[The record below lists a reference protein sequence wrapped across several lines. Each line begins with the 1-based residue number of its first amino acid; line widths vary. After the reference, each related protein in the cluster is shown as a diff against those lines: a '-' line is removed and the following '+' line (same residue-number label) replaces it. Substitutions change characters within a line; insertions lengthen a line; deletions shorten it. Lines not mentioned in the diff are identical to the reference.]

1 MQIDP
6 QFQQSRNRARKRRN
20 RRIAKRLVVF
30 GFIPVSLIL
39 SFIIIFTDL
48 DQRLL
53 SSGDVDFTLVQMES
67 DIVVA
72 PVTTASGFIDIS
84 GDPII
89 LRFEA
94 DAAKVHMKSFS
105 GPETL
110 DTSRFGPL
118 KFDRL
123 IMIQDDLF
131 VQERRLVTALPST
144 REDFA
149 LFQAQR
155 SRSLAPL
162 TPVDILAQ
170 AGTIDAKT
178 EVELGN
184 LTESYG
190 KILETDANDTD
201 AQVER
206 NEIKNNTSITYIKP
220 EAMRRHLYE
229 DIIIITET
237 ARNFT
242 EILQS
247 NGFSKSA
254 SKELSQSI
262 AGLLPVDSNL
272 AVGSII
278 ALRIRPSENNPKLL
292 QMSLYAPTSYI
303 GSIAKISETKFVSS
317 ADPWLEDALLTLST
331 VAGREDTSDTRE
343 YRLLDSLY
351 SALIRNGVPTTLVG
365 EIVVMMSQ
373 AHDLDNLARAGD
385 KLTLVY
391 SKTHGANS
399 QSSGQVVFVS
409 INGGSDDRQCYVVKD
424 TTNGGFNCYV
434 PNAHH
439 TPHSG
444 GGTIRSPVSGIMTS
458 KFGPRKHPILK
469 TVRLH
474 AGVDWAAPTGTPV
487 YAAAAGKVQ
496 FSGDGN
502 GYGNLLIIGHA
513 NGLETRYAH
522 LNKFAAD
529 GKAGNNVQ
537 AGDLIG
543 FVGTTGRST
552 GPHLHFELRKDGK
565 PVDPIPYLTGGKA
578 VIGSS
583 AVEKLVSQII
593 RVESAGNASAKNPL
607 STATGLG
614 QFIESTW
621 LRMMRNYRPD
631 LAGSMKRADLLA
643 LRTDPTLSR
652 NMVKRLAQEN
662 EAYLRSRGHNPTSGQ
677 LYLAHFL
684 GPGGAAKVL
693 GANNNTTILNLMGAA
708 VVKANPFLRNYT
720 VAKLKGWADR
730 KMRSKGRAITQPPPV
745 IPVSTE
751 IKLFKAM
758 VDKILRQNN

>member
-6 QFQQSRNRARKRRN
+6 QFQQSRDRARKRRN
-20 RRIAKRLVVF
+20 RRVAKRLVVF
-30 GFIPVSLIL
+30 GFIPASLIL
-39 SFIIIFTDL
+39 SAIIAFTDL
-48 DQRLL
+48 SQKLF
-53 SSGDVDFTLVQMES
+53 SSGEDDFTLVQMES
-67 DIVVA
+67 DIIVA
-72 PVTTASGFIDIS
+72 PVATASGFIDIS

-89 LRFEA
+89 LRFEV
-94 DAAKVHMKSFS
+94 DASKAHMKLFS
-105 GPETL
+105 GPVTL
-110 DTSRFGPL
+110 DMSRFGPL
-118 KFDRL
+118 KSDRL
-123 IMIQDDLF
+123 MMIRDDLF

-155 SRSLAPL
+155 SRSLTPPI
-162 TPVDILAQ
+162 TPVDPLVQEGAV
-170 AGTIDAKT
+170 TD
-178 EVELGN
+178 VELGN

-190 KILETDANDTD
+190 DILETEAEDMDVL
-201 AQVER
+201 VEK

-220 EAMRRHLYE
+220 EAVRSHLYE
-229 DIIIITET
+229 DIIVITET
-237 ARNFT
+237 TRNFV

-247 NGFSKSA
+247 NGFSKLA
-254 SKELSQSI
+254 AKELSQSI
-262 AGLLPVDSNL
+262 AVLLPVDSDL
-272 AVGSII
+272 AIGSII
-278 ALRIRPSENNPKLL
+278 ALRIKPSEDDPKLL

-303 GSIAKISETKFVSS
+303 GSIAKINETKFVSS
-317 ADPWLEDALLTLST
+317 ADPWFEDALLTLST
-331 VAGREDTSDTRE
+331 VAGLEDTSGTRE

-373 AHDLDNLARAGD
+373 AHDLDSLARAGD

-399 QSSGQVVFVS
+399 QSAGQIIFVS
-409 INGGSDDRQCYVVKD
+409 INGGPDDRQCYVVKD
-424 TTNGGFNCYV
+424 NKSGGFNCYV
-434 PNAHH
+434 PSARHG
-439 TPHSG
+439 PHNG
-444 GGTIRSPVSGIMTS
+444 GGIIRSPVSGIMTS

-496 FSGDGN
+496 FSGDGK
-502 GYGNLLIIGHA
+502 GYGNLLIIGHT

-522 LNKFAAD
+522 LNKFAAN

-543 FVGTTGRST
+543 YVGTTGRST
-552 GPHLHFELRKDGK
+552 GPHLHFEVRKDGK
-565 PVDPIPYLTGGKA
+565 PVDPIPYMSGGNA
-578 VIGSS
+578 GTGSS

-593 RVESAGNASAKNPL
+593 RVESAGNANAKNTR

-621 LRMMRNYRPD
+621 LRMMRTYRPD
-631 LAGSMKRADLLA
+631 LSGSMKRADLLA

-693 GANNNTTILNLMGAA
+693 GANNDMTILALMGGG

-720 VAKLKGWADR
+720 VSKLKRWADR
-730 KMRSKGRAITQPPPV
+730 KMRSKGKAAPIPAPV
-745 IPVSTE
+745 IPVSAE
-751 IKLFKAM
+751 IKLFKLT
-758 VDKILRQNN
+758 VDEMLRQNI

>member
-39 SFIIIFTDL
+39 SFIIIFADL

-53 SSGDVDFTLVQMES
+53 SSGDDDFTLVQMES

-170 AGTIDAKT
+170 AGTTDAKT

-317 ADPWLEDALLTLST
+317 ADPWLEDALLALST

-373 AHDLDNLARAGD
+373 AHDLDNLTRAGD
-385 KLTLVY
+385 KLTLIY

-399 QSSGQVVFVS
+399 QSSGRVVFVS

-434 PNAHH
+434 PNARH

-444 GGTIRSPVSGIMTS
+444 GGS
-458 KFGPRKHPILK
+458 
-469 TVRLH
+469 
-474 AGVDWAAPTGTPV
+474 
-487 YAAAAGKVQ
+487 
-496 FSGDGN
+496 N
-502 GYGNLLIIGHA
+502 
-513 NGLETRYAH
+513 
-522 LNKFAAD
+522 
-529 GKAGNNVQ
+529 
-537 AGDLIG
+537 
-543 FVGTTGRST
+543 
-552 GPHLHFELRKDGK
+552 
-565 PVDPIPYLTGGKA
+565 
-578 VIGSS
+578 

-593 RVESAGNASAKNPL
+593 RVESAGNANAKNTR

-621 LRMMRNYRPD
+621 LRMMRTYRPD
-631 LAGSMKRADLLA
+631 LAGSMSRADLLA

-662 EAYLRSRGHNPTSGQ
+662 ETYLRARGHKPTSGQ

-684 GPGGAAKVL
+684 GSAGAAKVL
-693 GANNNTTILNLMGAA
+693 GANNTTTILNLMGAG